1 MIKVGSDFTGVGAF
15 DQALKRL
22 KIPYKTVFACD
33 MDKYARETYI
43 ENYGEPDYFPE
54 NVYDREIPSEPLD
67 VYMTSPPCQA
77 FSLSGKRKGE
87 KDKRG
92 VLFYNSHEFIQ
103 ENKPKF
109 FIFENVKGL
118 LSDDGGKTFQ
128 RWLDY
133 LGGKTVN
140 GNPVIFP
147 HPESVP
153 YHIYW
158 KVLNAKDYGVPQNRE
173 RVFIIGICDD
183 ADNNFSF
190 PKPFHLKK
198 RLKDVIDLE
207 VDKKYYLSEK
217 MMKWLFSHS
226 ENSKQKGNGFS
237 FNLKNPEDVASC
249 INARVFKMGVDD
261 NYIAV
266 NSGNKA
272 GYEIAEFGDSI
283 NLSVPSSETRRG
295 RVGKQVAQT
304 LDTACNQAIF
314 IGKEVR
320 TEESKEKRRK
330 TGTNDFRGKEVEF
343 RESDVMNTIQT
354 GLTNDNTILIHN
366 VHGGFGESEP
376 RIFKDYSP
384 TIRTAKCGGH
394 IPSVVQM
401 NPSQNNLFNDFN
413 NIIFNGK
420 LLNENQKRNT
430 FEILF
435 ALQKEIGEKEIKTW
449 GLRILETIQ
458 QKEILQQGMHEKSV
472 SRKTQ
477 KATIRNINKIQP
489 SKGNKENAQI
499 IMRSL
504 PKEKWQG
511 CSPQRRKSI
520 KQCVR
525 KLNESLQKLPHEN
538 SQTEINLQSGKLPNQ
553 SEGFRILREALSA
566 FQKIWES
573 TNSKEESI
581 QQSYTI
587 RRLTPREAFRLQ
599 DFPETFQWPVSDSQ
613 AYKQAGNSIVV
624 AVLAA
629 LIEKLPLK

>member
-1 MIKVGSDFTGVGAF
+1 
-15 DQALKRL
+15 
-22 KIPYKTVFACD
+22 

-43 ENYGEPDYFPE
+43 ANYGEPDYFPE

-67 VYMTSPPCQA
+67 IYMTSPPCQA
-77 FSLSGKRKGE
+77 FSLSGKRGGE

-92 VLFYNSHEFIQ
+92 ILFYNSHEFIQ
-103 ENKPKF
+103 VNKPKF

-118 LSDDGGKTFQ
+118 LSDDNGKTFQ
-128 RWLDY
+128 KWLDY

-173 RVFIIGICDD
+173 RVFIIGIRDD
-183 ADNNFSF
+183 SDNTFSF
-190 PKPFHLKK
+190 PKPFNLKK

-207 VDKKYYLSEK
+207 VDKKYHLSEK

-237 FNLKNPEDVASC
+237 FNLKKPEDVANS

-261 NYIAV
+261 NYI
-266 NSGNKA
+266 K
-272 GYEIAEFGDSI
+272 IAAI
-283 NLSVPSSETRRG
+283 RG
-295 RVGKQVAQT
+295 RNPENPKSRET
-304 LDTACNQAIF
+304 
-314 IGKEVR
+314 GKETVQMLEVNENDVSNALR
-320 TEESKEKRRK
+320 TVQK
-330 TGTNDFRGKEVEF
+330 
-343 RESDVMNTIQT
+343 
-354 GLTNDNTILIHN
+354 DNVVLIHN